1 MKYRYYSTQ
10 RPVSAGTYPKPKDN
24 PAMLIHNY
32 NERQYVTEIGRLA
45 WGYIEYA
52 YTSCFF
58 LIKKASG
65 NMYTWKNGNY
75 QHVGANIQKSIKI
88 DAETLEIIEAVAG
101 RSFSDKVRNMA
112 AEYVRLKC
120 DELASKK

>member
-1 MKYRYYSTQ
+1 MS
-10 RPVSAGTYPKPKDN
+10 
-24 PAMLIHNY
+24 
-32 NERQYVTEIGRLA
+32 E
-45 WGYIEYA
+45 
-52 YTSCFF
+52 
-58 LIKKASG
+58 

-88 DAETLEIIEAVAG
+88 DAETMEIIEAAKG

-112 AEYVRLKC
+112 AEYIRLKC